1 MGEYHGSLRMAHDA
15 SEGVRVVID
24 LDQEQILIKS
34 RTDVIGRW
42 PVAEVGIRGEDDGFH
57 FRIEGE
63 EVVFS
68 SDDDVG
74 FAIAVGLQS
83 ASPRLRRR
91 MGAAFHEA

>member
-1 MGEYHGSLRMAHDA
+1 MGEYRGSLRMAHDLT
-15 SEGVRVVID
+15 EGVRVVID

-34 RTDVIGRW
+34 ETDVIGRW
-42 PVAEVGIRGEDDGFH
+42 PLAEVGVRGEDDGFH

-63 EVVFS
+63 EVIFS
-68 SDDDVG
+68 SDDDVE
-74 FAIAVGLQS
+74 FAMAIGLQS

>member
-1 MGEYHGSLRMAHDA
+1 MGEFHGSLRMAHEA

-34 RTDVIGRW
+34 ETDVIGRW
-42 PVAEVGIRGEDDGFH
+42 PLEEVGIRGEDDGFH

-63 EVVFS
+63 EAVFS

-74 FAIAVGLQS
+74 FAMAIGLQS

>member
-1 MGEYHGSLRMAHDA
+1 MGEFHGSLRMAYEVN
-15 SEGVRVVID
+15 EGVRVVID

-34 RTDVIGRW
+34 DTEVIGRW
-42 PVAEVGIRGEDDGFH
+42 PLAEVGIRGEDDGFH

-63 EVVFS
+63 EAVFS

-74 FAIAVGLQS
+74 FAMAIGLQS